1 MGIQPILTYGCSA
14 VNIDHKS
21 VKCMDRVQGMLIKTA
36 LGLPKNRRNSP
47 LLAALGIEK
56 IEQLIKR
63 QQLSLLRNS
72 LISNSKARTFYL
84 GMMRTHHKGS
94 KDVSLLSRCKTI
106 CNSEKISLQRYIFD
120 NKYEKQ
126 CKMKLKTIQRSGVV
140 DSISNLLRNYNCD
153 SKRLVNLLLKPY

>member
-1 MGIQPILTYGCSA
+1 
-14 VNIDHKS
+14 
-21 VKCMDRVQGMLIKTA
+21 MDRVQGMLIKTA
-36 LGLPKNRRNSP
+36 LGLSKNRRNSS

-56 IEQLIKR
+56 IKQLIKR

-72 LISNSKARTFYL
+72 LINNSKVRTFYMR
-84 GMMRTHHKGS
+84 MMRTHHKGN

-106 CNSEKISLQRYIFD
+106 CYSDKILLQRYIFD
-120 NKYEKQ
+120 DKYIKQ

-153 SKRLVNLLLKPY
+153 SKRLVNFLLKPY